1 MVMDDNRPKAT
12 GPLGPERIGRLF
24 DEHAVPLEFYAR
36 QWCSNPEDVVQ
47 EAFILLAG
55 ERRAPEHVVAWL
67 YRVVRTRAL
76 NASRSARRRQRH
88 EAAAVE
94 SQAPWFVSS
103 PGDRL
108 DAHRAAETLDE
119 LPDEEREVVVA
130 HVWGGLTFRQIA
142 DLIGIS
148 RSTAHR
154 RYESALATLQE
165 KLGTSCL
172 KNSSTKD

>member
-12 GPLGPERIGRLF
+12 GPVGPERIGRLF
-24 DEHAVPLEFYAR
+24 DEHATPLEFYAR
-36 QWCSNPEDVVQ
+36 QWCANSEDVVQ

-55 ERRAPEHVVAWL
+55 ERLAPECVAAWL

-76 NASRSARRRQRH
+76 NASRSARRRKRH

-94 SQAPWFVSS
+94 SQTGWFIPS
-103 PGDRL
+103 PGDRI
-108 DAHRAAETLDE
+108 DAQKAAEAVDE
-119 LPDEEREVVVA
+119 LADEEREVVVA

-142 DLIGIS
+142 QLAGIS